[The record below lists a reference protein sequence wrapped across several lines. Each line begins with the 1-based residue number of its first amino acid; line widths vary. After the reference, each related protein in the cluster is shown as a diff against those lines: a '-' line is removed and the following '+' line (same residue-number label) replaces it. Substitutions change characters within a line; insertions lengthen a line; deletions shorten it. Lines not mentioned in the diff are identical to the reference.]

1 MSFLKLLR
9 RSRFL
14 IYCVI
19 VALVFGID
27 FAIYSALVLADFSIY
42 LANIVAFLVGT
53 TINVLLIRRFVIT
66 RNRFELS
73 TDLVVSMA
81 VYTAMMLFGL
91 GLLWLFVE
99 GAGINVYA
107 AKLVSNGITFLA
119 NYAVRLRFFSRA

>member
-27 FAIYSALVLADFSIY
+27 FAIYSADFSIY

-73 TDLVVSMA
+73 TDLLVSMA

-99 GAGINVYA
+99 GAGINVFA
-107 AKLVSNGITFLA
+107 AKLVSNGFTFLA
-119 NYAVRLRFFSRA
+119 NYVIRLRYFSRT